1 MPSLEFFLGLALG
14 ITICLG
20 QRWWLHRQINGL
32 LTVLH
37 PEVMSIDL
45 PILSRLRRAIAL
57 TQQYQQHQEQQ
68 LKTGQKIL
76 SVAPVGF
83 LQVDADNQLLWC
95 NQQAQKLLRI
105 DSGWRQANTR
115 LLIALVRSY
124 ELDQLIEQ
132 TRIEQQPQLRDW
144 LFYPFSQDAKEIGDR
159 LGLSLRGH
167 SYLLP
172 ERQIGVF
179 LQNRQPLVNLAQS
192 RNQWVSDLAHEL
204 RTPLTSIKLVIEM
217 LQGRLDSSW
226 NQRLERVLHEINR
239 LIQLV
244 QDWLELSQME
254 VASRNHLFC
263 KSLNLHTL
271 IHSVWQTLEPL
282 AQQKKLTLNYS
293 GSENLSVEA
302 DEARLYRVLLN
313 IFDNSIRYSPSE
325 SSIQVVVAPDRTK
338 GGDSSPGSQVAPGIQ
353 IDIIDAGSGFSESDL
368 SSVFERFYRA
378 DSSRTKEAT
387 VASNPGDNGSSWP
400 MSTGTGLG
408 LAIVKQIV
416 EVHGGSVT
424 AQNHP
429 ETGGAWLRIFLP
441 NSSVHHK

>member
-1 MPSLEFFLGLALG
+1 MPSLEFFFGLALG

-20 QRWWLHRQINGL
+20 QRWWLHRQIHKL

-37 PEVMSIDL
+37 PEAMSIDL

-57 TQQYQQHQEQQ
+57 SKQYQEYQEEQ

-76 SVAPVGF
+76 EVAPVGF
-83 LQVDADNQLLWC
+83 LQVDAQNQLLWC
-95 NQQAQKLLRI
+95 NQHAQQLLRI

-132 TRIEQQPQLRDW
+132 TRIEQQPQIRDW
-144 LFYPFSQDAKEIGDR
+144 LFYPFSQDAEEIGDR
-159 LGLSLRGH
+159 LSLSLRGH

-172 ERQIGVF
+172 DGQIGVF

-204 RTPLTSIKLVIEM
+204 RTPLTSIKLVVEM
-217 LQGRLDSSW
+217 LQGRLESSW
-226 NQRLERVLHEINR
+226 NQRISRVLHEINR

-254 VASRNHLFC
+254 EDPRARLSC

-282 AQQKKLTLNYS
+282 AQQKQLTLNYS

-302 DEARLYRVLLN
+302 DETRLYRVLLN
-313 IFDNSIRYSPSE
+313 IFDNSIRYSPPE
-325 SSIQVVVAPDRTK
+325 SSIQAVVELARTN
-338 GGDSSPGSQVAPGIQ
+338 GGDSAPGSRVASGIQ
-353 IDIIDAGSGFSESDL
+353 IDIIDAGAGFSESDL
-368 SSVFERFYRA
+368 SSVFDRFYRA
-378 DSSRTKEAT
+378 DSSRTKQPT
-387 VASNPGDNGSSWP
+387 VARKAGDNGSLLP

-408 LAIVKQIV
+408 LAIVKQIIDA
-416 EVHGGSVT
+416 HGGWVT

-429 ETGGAWLRIFLP
+429 DTGGAWLKIWLP
-441 NSSVHHK
+441 NSLVRPH